1 MGCQVQLST
10 EQPYFRTEKVKIVS
24 FLHALRAIGF
34 IALSFTIDEG
44 FMTLVGIGLA
54 ELFVAWW
61 FWGLKFESWGLSFGV
76 CLVHFLFPMTLEISL
91 IGGAVILGASVIQ
104 MIVLT
109 LIQNEGG
116 YNFTHLAYL
125 DQAEARPASAEQKR
139 MFELAVLAQ
148 FIKALAVILGGFGS
162 LMFIDWFYPVPWLT
176 PVPLIPLTVIIGLVN
191 LIAGLGLY
199 TGRNWGFH
207 LTLALVPVSFIET
220 LLTLNGLIFLIGIW
234 IFTIMVPCLAKDGF
248 YSKLF
253 PRIREKSVSHT
264 QEVIN
269 AQKPTLPSDKE

>member
-10 EQPYFRTEKVKIVS
+10 EQPYFRTDKVKVVS
-24 FLHALRAIGF
+24 LLHVLRSIGF
-34 IALSFTIDEG
+34 IILSFTIDDG
-44 FMTLVGIGLA
+44 FMTLVGVAFA

-61 FWGLKFESWGLSFGV
+61 FWKLKFESWGLSFGV
-76 CLVHFLFPMTLEISL
+76 CLVHFLFPMTIEISL
-91 IGGAVILGASVIQ
+91 IGGSVILGTSAIQ
-104 MIVLT
+104 MLVLA

-125 DQAEARPASAEQKR
+125 DQIETRPATPEQKR
-139 MFELAVLAQ
+139 MFQLAVLAQ
-148 FIKALAVILGGFGS
+148 FIKAIAVVLGGFGS
-162 LMFIDWFYPVPWLT
+162 LLFIDLFYPVPWLT
-176 PVPLIPLTVIIGLVN
+176 LVPLVPLTVLLGLIN

-253 PRIREKSVSHT
+253 PRIREKSVSYT

-269 AQKPTLPSDKE
+269 SQESTLPSDIE